1 MKGSFQSRCQIVFVI
16 PTWNRKEK
24 LRHCLDSVKSYIQI
38 PCRILV
44 IDNASTDGTYEWVKN
59 EYPDVILIRNTE
71 NEGFSRAA
79 NKGLDYLD
87 RRDINFDYVVFLNDD
102 AEFRD
107 DSMHRLIYYME
118 KNLHISAA
126 LPSVF
131 SGPHRLQ
138 TGAGG
143 YRLSLKT
150 AFYYFFGLSIFFP
163 WLFKGFFIHQPY
175 YRKKRIILELDW
187 ISGVC
192 LVLRQQTAK
201 KLRFP
206 ENFFMYAEDTAL
218 CREIIKFGKII
229 YFPLAQVYHL
239 KEKNTS
245 SAISSLWLDS
255 LFQYYG
261 TQNKGQDTASLRIL
275 KIIFISGFL
284 IRIFGYILIGLF
296 SRKNYRNKKKE
307 LLSFTQHVWESMER

>member
-1 MKGSFQSRCQIVFVI
+1 MKDSIQSLCQLVFVI

-24 LRHCLDSVKSYIQI
+24 LCHCLDSVKLYIQI
-38 PCRILV
+38 QCKILV
-44 IDNASTDGTYEWVKN
+44 VDNASTDGTYELLKN
-59 EYPDVILIRNTE
+59 EYPEVILIRNTE

-87 RRDINFDYVVFLNDD
+87 RRNLKYDYVVFLNDD

-107 DSMHRLIYYME
+107 DSMHRLIYYM
-118 KNLHISAA
+118 KQNLRVYAA

-131 SGPHRLQ
+131 SGPDRLQ

-150 AFYYFFGLSIFFP
+150 AFHYFFGLSIFFP

-192 LVLRQQTAK
+192 MVLRREVVK

-206 ENFFMYAEDTAL
+206 EDYFMYAEDVAL
-218 CREIIKFGKII
+218 CQEIKKYGKII
-229 YFPLAQVYHL
+229 YFPLAQVFHL
-239 KEKNTS
+239 KEKNAS
-245 SAISSLWLDS
+245 SASSLWLDS
-255 LFQYYG
+255 LFQYYR
-261 TQNKGQDTASLRIL
+261 TQNQGQNPASLQVL
-275 KIIFISGFL
+275 KIIFILGFL
-284 IRIFGYILIGLF
+284 MRIFGYIAIGLF
-296 SRKNYRNKKKE
+296 SRKNYRNKNKE
-307 LLSFTQHVWESMER
+307 LLSFIQHVWESIER